1 MLQHRPGRPE
11 AAGAVWRWQDEA
23 ESSEEEAPGALRRR
37 GAVRAVVAGIVGALV
52 LVFLWRTPGLVILGI
67 AGVLLLAALLSPSG
81 VYATIERG
89 IDALARRTG
98 IALGWVLLVPV
109 FYLFFLP
116 FGLVMRRGRRD
127 RMQRRF
133 EAEAST
139 YWEPRGADPPNRQ
152 RLY

>member
-1 MLQHRPGRPE
+1 MR
-11 AAGAVWRWQDEA
+11 
-23 ESSEEEAPGALRRR
+23 
-37 GAVRAVVAGIVGALV
+37 ALV
-52 LVFLWRTPGLVILGI
+52 KQNSGNH
-67 AGVLLLAALLSPSG
+67 G

-133 EAEAST
+133 ETEAIS
-139 YWEPRGADPPNRQ
+139 YWESREAVAPRRPH
-152 RLY
+152 LY